1 MKLFN
6 KIILYKLFK
15 FLPEEDNSEKG
26 VDEERL
32 MNDFI
37 V

>member
-1 MKLFN
+1 MLLN
-6 KIILYKLFK
+6 KIIHYKLFK
-15 FLPEEDNSEKG
+15 IFPEEDNSEKG
-26 VDEERL
+26 VDENRL